1 MLSEE
6 SISEDLTV
14 RAFIRRARK
23 IVEERKQAW
32 SNKINVKWS
41 EANRGIWL
49 ESPLRDLEEA
59 EQRLDE
65 DQWFLDEIII
75 ED

>member
-1 MLSEE
+1 MLRQEI
-6 SISEDLTV
+6 ISEDLAV
-14 RAFIRRARK
+14 RAFIRRARRK
-23 IVEERKQAW
+23 VEERKEAW
-32 SNKINVKWS
+32 LNEITVKKS
-41 EANRGIWL
+41 EADRGIWL
-49 ESPLRDLEEA
+49 EIPLRDLEEA